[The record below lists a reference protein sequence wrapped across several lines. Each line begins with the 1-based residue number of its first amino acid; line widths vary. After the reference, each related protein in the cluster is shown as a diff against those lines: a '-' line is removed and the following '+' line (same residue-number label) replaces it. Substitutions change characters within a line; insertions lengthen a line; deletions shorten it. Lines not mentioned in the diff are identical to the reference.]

1 MADVRKKA
9 RQKVSRW
16 ARVRIRLCPGRR
28 EEEEEEKKKGL
39 QAALRRRR
47 GKGQRAKD
55 GKEEENG
62 TGGRPNEPLPT
73 DTSPTRL

>member
-28 EEEEEEKKKGL
+28 EEEEEEEKRTE
-39 QAALRRRR
+39 AAPRRRR
-47 GKGQRAKD
+47 EKGQWVKD

-73 DTSPTRL
+73 NTSPTRL